1 MRTAS
6 PSFHESTGDGKR
18 PQAMPFPPLAE
29 EDLAHV
35 LAHTRT
41 EWDKIRGG
49 RLFVTGATGFFGIWL
64 LETFAYANRALD
76 LGASLVGLTRAPG
89 RFLDKAPHVA
99 ELAGVHLHQGD
110 LRDFIFPP
118 GSFSHVVHV
127 GTAPDAR
134 LAPSEIL
141 EIMTGG
147 TRRTLA
153 LGAAAGAQRVLFV
166 SSGAVYGP
174 QPPGMTQLEE
184 GYAGP
189 LNPQAANHAYAMG
202 KRLGEHEVVQF
213 SRAHDMEAT
222 IARCFSFVGPHLPSD
237 GPFAIGN
244 FIRDGL
250 RGDPITVRN
259 GMPYRSYLYM
269 ADLAIWLWT
278 ILFRGTPCRPYN
290 VGSDREITIA
300 ALARTVA
307 SVLPSP
313 PGGGSSLSSQPG
325 LASLA
330 PDEHSPVSRYVPSI
344 HRARTELGLQ
354 PIISLEEA
362 IRKTADYATRA
373 CLRCP

>member
-1 MRTAS
+1 
-6 PSFHESTGDGKR
+6 
-18 PQAMPFPPLAE
+18 MPFPPLAE

-35 LAHTRT
+35 LAHTRPDW
-41 EWDKIRGG
+41 EQVRGG

-76 LGASLVGLTRAPG
+76 LGASLVGLSRAPG

-99 ELAGVHLHQGD
+99 ELAGIHLHQGD
-110 LRDFIFPP
+110 LRDFVFPP
-118 GSFSHVVHV
+118 GPFSHVVHV

-134 LAPSEIL
+134 LAPSDIL

-153 LGAAAGAQRVLFV
+153 LGASAGARRVLFV
-166 SSGAVYGP
+166 SSGAVYGT
-174 QPPGMTQLEE
+174 QPPGMTQLHE

-189 LNPQAANHAYAMG
+189 LDPQGANYTYAMG
-202 KRLGEHEVVQF
+202 KRLGEHEVLQF
-213 SRAHDMEAT
+213 SRAHDVATT
-222 IARCFSFVGPHLPSD
+222 IARCFSFVGPHLPPD

-250 RGDPITVRN
+250 RGQPIRVRN
-259 GMPYRSYLYM
+259 GVPYRSYLYM

-300 ALARTVA
+300 ALAKTVA
-307 SVLPSP
+307 SVLPSTMVT
-313 PGGGSSLSSQPG
+313 GSSLASQVALPSSP
-325 LASLA
+325 
-330 PDEHSPVSRYVPSI
+330 PDERTMVPRYVPSI

-354 PIISLEEA
+354 PLIVLEDA
-362 IRKTADYATRA
+362 IRRTADYTTRA
-373 CLRCP
+373 CLRSP